1 MIEMITIEKEY
12 MKCNICRS
20 IFDAQDLV
28 SVDELGVH
36 LISGWV
42 TPCCESFDYDEV
54 PETPETIKSYTPFEP
69 TDKYRRGLMK

>member
-1 MIEMITIEKEY
+1 MITIEKEY
-12 MKCNICRS
+12 MKCNICGN

-54 PETPETIKSYTPFEP
+54 DEPPKFDYGRAIKICAEMTNGEQI
-69 TDKYRRGLMK
+69 